1 MTLKIN
7 KHKIIKVGCLS
18 VAAMMA
24 VSFVAFNYEKSQP
37 VGAVTVNELQNQ
49 INALENQIS
58 SYEKQANDLS
68 KQATSLSAT
77 VQKLAAEQSAVQAKI
92 DLSQAQYDQLN
103 QQILATQKQIQDNRD
118 ALGYVITQKYI
129 NSNETLIERL
139 ASSNNLSTFVDQE
152 TKTNV
157 VSENLVN
164 KVQQI
169 KTLKSKLADQQAA
182 VKKVLAD
189 QQGQKDIL
197 VAKKNEQS
205 QLLATTQGQ
214 ESAYLSL
221 RSQADSQRSALFA
234 QQQKMIQEAT
244 GGGSN
249 SAGSVG
255 DFSFRNYSG
264 ERGCGGG
271 YPYCGGGLDYTIDQ
285 WSLYAREC
293 VSYTAWR
300 LYYGYGKNVTS
311 FMGQGNAYEWISAA
325 PALMGAT
332 SNNTPEVGA
341 AAIIPRKTGFPLGHA
356 MVVEAILGDGWIKVS
371 QYNFAVTGQYSTME
385 IPASAAV
392 YIHFRNR

>member
-1 MTLKIN
+1 MVVKIN
-7 KHKIIKVGCLS
+7 KGKIVKISCLLT
-18 VAAMMA
+18 VAIMA
-24 VSFVAFNYEKSQP
+24 TSFVTLNYQPAQP
-37 VGAVTVNELQNQ
+37 VGALTLNEIQNQ
-49 INALENQIS
+49 INSLEGQIS
-58 SYEKQANDLS
+58 AYEKQANELN
-68 KQATSLSAT
+68 KQANSLAVA
-77 VQKLAAEQSAVQAKI
+77 VQQLEAERAAIQAKI
-92 DLSQAQYDQLN
+92 DLSQAKYDQLTA
-103 QQILATQKQIQDNRD
+103 QIQITQKKITNNRE
-118 ALGYVITQKYI
+118 ALAYVITDKYL
-129 NSNETLIERL
+129 NDSVTPIERL
-139 ASSNNLSTFVDQE
+139 AGSDNLSKYLDEE
-152 TKTNV
+152 TKNSAV
-157 VSENLVN
+157 GDSLVT
-164 KVQQI
+164 KVKEI
-169 KTLKSKLADQQAA
+169 KVLKQTLSDQQTA
-182 VKKVLAD
+182 VEKVLD
-189 QQGQKDIL
+189 EQKGQREIL
-197 VAKKNEQS
+197 VAKKDEQS
-205 QLLATTQGQ
+205 KLLADTKGQ
-214 ESAYLSL
+214 ESAYLNL
-221 RSQADSQRSALFA
+221 RSQADSQRTALFA
-234 QQQKMIQEAT
+234 EQQRLINQAT

-271 YPYCGGGLDYTIDQ
+271 YPYCAGGLDYTIDQ

-341 AAIIPRKTGFPLGHA
+341 AAIIPKKTGFPLGHA
-356 MVVEAILGDGWIKVS
+356 MVVEAILSDGWIRVS